1 MSKGVILSVAV
12 MAVLAINKSIAQ
24 TNVKT
29 AKEVKTKKTLVL
41 YVGGGFTDYLAPIK
55 IQPVNLQNNITRTSA
70 TGTIRIMWHPGY
82 RLNLGIE
89 SGYSNFYS
97 YHVKNNAVSGKLSLH
112 AVPLLVVWS
121 MPIIKRVNI
130 FYGLGSYLL
139 TTDLKYDGVVKSKT
153 FSLGS
158 NIALSYT
165 QPLSKKL
172 GIAAE
177 AKWMNAFV
185 TKDNLL
191 SLEVQMV
198 WKFLEFR

>member
-12 MAVLAINKSIAQ
+12 MAVMAINKSFAQ

-29 AKEVKTKKTLVL
+29 YNQVKTKKTLVL
-41 YVGGGFTDYLAPIK
+41 YVGGGFADYLAPIK

-139 TTDLKYDGVVKSKT
+139 TTYLKYDGVVKSKT

>member
-12 MAVLAINKSIAQ
+12 MAVMAINKSFAQ

-29 AKEVKTKKTLVL
+29 YNQVKTKKTLVL
-41 YVGGGFTDYLAPIK
+41 YVGGGFADYLAPIK

-82 RLNLGIE
+82 RLNFGIE

-139 TTDLKYDGVVKSKT
+139 TTYLKYDGVVKSKT

>member
-1 MSKGVILSVAV
+1 MSKAAFLAVVLMAMLSV
-12 MAVLAINKSIAQ
+12 NNSFSQ
-24 TNVKT
+24 SNVKGSDP
-29 AKEVKTKKTLVL
+29 VKRKKSLVV
-41 YVGGGFTDYLAPIK
+41 YVGGGLADYLAPIK

-70 TGTIRIMWHPGY
+70 TGTIRIMWHPGF
-82 RLNLGIE
+82 RLNVGIE
-89 SGYSNFYS
+89 SGYTNFYS
-97 YHVKNNAVSGKLSLH
+97 YRVKNNGVNGKLSLH

-121 MPIIKRVNI
+121 MPLLKRVNI

-139 TTDLKYDGVVKSKT
+139 TTDLNYDGVVKSKN

-165 QPLSKKL
+165 QPVSKKL

-191 SLEVQMV
+191 SVEVQLV
-198 WKFLEFR
+198 WKFFEFK

>member
-1 MSKGVILSVAV
+1 MSKAAFLAV
-12 MAVLAINKSIAQ
+12 VLMAVLPVNKSFSQ
-24 TNVKT
+24 SNVK
-29 AKEVKTKKTLVL
+29 AVDPVKRKKSLVV
-41 YVGGGFTDYLAPIK
+41 YVGGGLADYLAPIK

-70 TGTIRIMWHPGY
+70 TGTIRIMWHPGF

-97 YHVKNNAVSGKLSLH
+97 YRVKNNGVAGKLSLH

-121 MPIIKRVNI
+121 MPILKRVNI

-139 TTDLKYDGVVKSKT
+139 TTDLNYEGVVKSKNV
-153 FSLGS
+153 SLGS

-165 QPLSKKL
+165 QPVSKKL

-191 SLEVQMV
+191 SVEVQLV
-198 WKFLEFR
+198 WKFFEFK

>member
-1 MSKGVILSVAV
+1 MSKAAFLAV
-12 MAVLAINKSIAQ
+12 VLMAVLPVYKSFSQ
-24 TNVKT
+24 SNVK
-29 AKEVKTKKTLVL
+29 AIDQVKRKKSLVV
-41 YVGGGFTDYLAPIK
+41 YVGGGLADYLAPIK
-55 IQPVNLQNNITRTSA
+55 IQAVNLQNNITRTSA

-89 SGYSNFYS
+89 SGYTNFYS
-97 YHVKNNAVSGKLSLH
+97 YHVKNNGISGKLSLH
-112 AVPLLVVWS
+112 AIPMLVVWS
-121 MPIIKRVNI
+121 MPILKRVNI

-139 TTDLKYDGVVKSKT
+139 TTGLKYGGVVESKN

-158 NIALSYT
+158 NIAISYT
-165 QPLSKKL
+165 QPVSKKL

-191 SLEVQMV
+191 SVEVQLV
-198 WKFLEFR
+198 WKFFEFK

>member
-1 MSKGVILSVAV
+1 MSKAAFLAV
-12 MAVLAINKSIAQ
+12 VLMAVLPVNKSFSQ
-24 TNVKT
+24 SNVK
-29 AKEVKTKKTLVL
+29 AVDPVKRKKSLVV
-41 YVGGGFTDYLAPIK
+41 YVGGGLADYLAPIK

-70 TGTIRIMWHPGY
+70 TGTIRIMWHPGF

-97 YHVKNNAVSGKLSLH
+97 YRVKNNGVAGKLSLH

-121 MPIIKRVNI
+121 MPILKRVNI

-139 TTDLKYDGVVKSKT
+139 TTDLNYEGVVKSKNV
-153 FSLGS
+153 SLGS

-165 QPLSKKL
+165 QPVSKKL

-191 SLEVQMV
+191 SAEVQLV
-198 WKFLEFR
+198 WKFFEFK